1 MAVIPALLAFS
12 LVFCVLQAVATRLQP
27 ERVDL
32 TSRLP
37 QAIPLNAPLD
47 VRKAELKRSA
57 GERLLRPLLLKAS
70 RLGGRMLPAGILQS
84 LEPKIQR
91 AGLSWEFSASE
102 CLGIKV
108 LLAVILPVLLYPVA
122 SGAAG
127 ILLPIFLLALA
138 VAAGWKAPDYYLSKK
153 TAHRARLLEKS
164 FPDTLDLL
172 TVSVEAGLGFDGALA
187 KVAEKS
193 TGIIAGEFRRVL
205 QEIKMGKSRRE
216 ALKFFAERTAVD
228 DIRSFVSAIIQAEQL
243 GLGIGATLRNQSEQM
258 RRKRRQRVEEQAMKA
273 PVKMLLPLIVFIF
286 PTIFLVL
293 LGPALIQILEGL
305 GR

>member
-1 MAVIPALLAFS
+1 MAVISALLVFG
-12 LVFCVLQAVATRLQP
+12 LVICVIQTVATRLQP

-32 TSRLP
+32 TSRL
-37 QAIPLNAPLD
+37 QHAAPLVEQID
-47 VRKAELKRSA
+47 VRKAELRKTA
-57 GERLLRPLLLKAS
+57 AERLVRPILLKAS
-70 RLGGRMLPAGILQS
+70 HLAARMLPASILQS

-91 AGLSWEFSASE
+91 AGLSWELSASE

-108 LLAVILPVLLYPVA
+108 LLAAGLPGLLYPIASDVA
-122 SGAAG
+122 GFPPLVLLLLMAA
-127 ILLPIFLLALA
+127 
-138 VAAGWKAPDYYLSKK
+138 VAGWKIPDMYLSKK
-153 TAHRARLLEKS
+153 TAHRARLLGKS

-193 TGIIAGEFRRVL
+193 TGIIAAEFRRVL

-228 DIRSFVSAIIQAEQL
+228 DIRSFVSTITQAEQL
-243 GLGIGATLRNQSEQM
+243 GLGIGGTLRNQSEQM
-258 RRKRRQRVEEQAMKA
+258 RRKRRQCVEEQAMKA
-273 PVKMLLPLIVFIF
+273 PVKMLLPLIIFIF

-305 GR
+305 GI